1 MHKPCTGLSDPFSGG
16 SGLFVLYIA
25 SSIMQSNMMKP
36 KIMQATAVREILT
49 VVVIKA
55 WVRT

>member
-36 KIMQATAVREILT
+36 RIMQATAVREILT
-49 VVVIKA
+49 VVHKSMS
-55 WVRT
+55 

>member
-1 MHKPCTGLSDPFSGG
+1 MHKPCTGLSDPFSGR
-16 SGLFVLYIA
+16 SGLFVLYTA

-49 VVVIKA
+49 VIVIKA
-55 WVRT
+55 